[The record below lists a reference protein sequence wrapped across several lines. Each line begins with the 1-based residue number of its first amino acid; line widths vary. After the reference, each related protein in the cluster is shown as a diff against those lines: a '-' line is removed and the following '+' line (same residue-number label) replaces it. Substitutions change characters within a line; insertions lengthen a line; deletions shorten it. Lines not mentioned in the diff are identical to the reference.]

1 MTTAAPQPAPQ
12 PGPEPRRRPDLPQP
26 PQDAD
31 AALDRV
37 VASILATMDLAAMAL
52 GGRLGW
58 YDALADGRP
67 RTAAE
72 LAGSTGT
79 DARYAR
85 EWLEQQAAA
94 GLLQVDDVAAEPEGR
109 RYAMP
114 AGLAEVLTDPESVNG
129 MAANVQ
135 QLATLLGDLDR
146 LEQAYRTGGGV
157 PWSAHGEAMARRQ
170 AETTRVGFTRLM
182 PGWFGALPELEAEL
196 QGRDGLRILDV
207 GCGLAWSSVGLA
219 RHFPGAT
226 VDAVDLD
233 PVTVDLARRT
243 VSEAGLADRVTVHLG
258 DAAAVGLAPGYHLVT
273 AFECLHDLPHPVPV
287 LAGMRA
293 LAAQPDGGQGV
304 VLVADEAA
312 GERFRAPAGRM
323 DRMMYGFSLLSC
335 LPDSMATPGSA
346 ALGTVLRPD
355 TVRRLAAEAGF
366 GAVEV
371 LPVEHRSWRF
381 YRLLP

>member
-1 MTTAAPQPAPQ
+1 MSS
-12 PGPEPRRRPDLPQP
+12 EEKPRPRPDLPRP

-37 VASILATMDLAAMAL
+37 VASILASIDLAAIAL

-58 YDALADGRP
+58 YDALADGTP

-72 LAGSTGT
+72 LAEATGT

-94 GLLQVDDVAAEPEGR
+94 GLLLVDDVAADPEQR
-109 RYAMP
+109 RFAMT
-114 AGLAEVLTDPESVNG
+114 AGLAEVLTDAESVNA

-135 QLATLLGDLDR
+135 QLTVSLGNLDR
-146 LEQAYRTGGGV
+146 LEHAYRTGTGV
-157 PWSAHGEAMARRQ
+157 PWAEHGEPMVRRQ
-170 AETTRVGFTRLM
+170 AETTRVGFTRLL
-182 PGWFGALPELEAEL
+182 PGWFAAVPELEAA
-196 QGRDGLRILDV
+196 LRLRQDLRVLDV
-207 GCGLAWSSVGLA
+207 GCGLAWSSIGLA
-219 RHFPGAT
+219 RHFPLAR
-226 VDAVDLD
+226 VDAVDVD
-233 PVTVDLARRT
+233 PTTVDLARRN

-258 DAAAVGLAPGYHLVT
+258 DAAAVGLEPGYHLVT

-287 LAGMRA
+287 LATMRA
-293 LAAQPDGGQGV
+293 LAAQPDGGQGAV
-304 VLVADEAA
+304 VVADEAA

-335 LPDSMATPGSA
+335 LPDSMSTPGSA

-355 TVRRLAAEAGF
+355 TLRRLAAEAGF
-366 GAVEV
+366 GSVEI